1 MMQNITS
8 VCGSCLLLLLLLL
21 FPAGAED
28 ACVSRHAGSHLQRQR
43 QAH

>member
-1 MMQNITS
+1 MLQNNTA
-8 VCGSCLLLLLLLL
+8 VCGSCLLLLLLL

-28 ACVSRHAGSHLQRQR
+28 ASISRHAGPHLQRQR